1 MHVVRTDQIFNEFSS
16 GMQDA
21 TAIRTFAK
29 MFYDRNATDPGPELK
44 YLCLFG
50 DGTFDPKNRVPEN
63 NNFIPTF
70 QFDDG
75 NIGESYIGMMPMD
88 SYFGILDDN
97 EAIFGSDGVDVYV
110 GRMLVSNAQM
120 GKELVDKVE
129 HYMNNGSGIYSTA
142 NTNCSNDD
150 YSSTFGDWRTA
161 YVMIADDQDGGHFVQ
176 DDAEF
181 QYEYLKDSLPELNMV
196 KVYLDAYPQVTTAGG
211 QRYPEVN
218 EEINR
223 RVERGALV
231 VNYMG
236 HGGEVGLGEERVV
249 TLSMIQNWRNIDVMP
264 LMVSATCEFT
274 KFDDPGRVSAGEWA
288 SINPNGGAI
297 ALMTTTRAVWVS
309 INTLVLRAFV
319 EEVYKRDD
327 QLRPKTFGEI
337 MGRTLNEVGGDNKR
351 SFTLI
356 GDPALRLALPKFSIV
371 TDSING
377 QPA

>member
-1 MHVVRTDQIFNEFSS
+1 M
-16 GMQDA
+16 
-21 TAIRTFAK
+21 
-29 MFYDRNATDPGPELK
+29 
-44 YLCLFG
+44 
-50 DGTFDPKNRVPEN
+50 
-63 NNFIPTF
+63 
-70 QFDDG
+70 
-75 NIGESYIGMMPMD
+75 
-88 SYFGILDDN
+88 
-97 EAIFGSDGVDVYV
+97 
-110 GRMLVSNAQM
+110 
-120 GKELVDKVE
+120 
-129 HYMNNGSGIYSTA
+129 
-142 NTNCSNDD
+142 
-150 YSSTFGDWRTA
+150 
-161 YVMIADDQDGGHFVQ
+161 
-176 DDAEF
+176 
-181 QYEYLKDSLPELNMV
+181 
-196 KVYLDAYPQVTTAGG
+196 
-211 QRYPEVN
+211 
-218 EEINR
+218 
-223 RVERGALV
+223 

-236 HGGEVGLGEERVV
+236 QGGEVGLGEERVV